1 MLDQVFNDDFMPH
14 GFCYL
19 WKPELVW
26 LHALSDLTI
35 ALAYFAIPITLLI
48 ILRLQKKTLPFS
60 WVFVMFATFIFLCG
74 LTHIIGLIAIWKP
87 IYYLHGIVKI
97 ITAAVSIATAMVMF
111 PLIPF
116 ILRKLEEMEQL
127 VKSTEDH

>member
-1 MLDQVFNDDFMPH
+1 MLDQVFSDDFMPH

-35 ALAYFAIPITLLI
+35 AIAYFAIPVTLLI

-74 LTHIIGLIAIWKP
+74 LTHIIALISIWKP
-87 IYYLHGIVKI
+87 IYYFHGIVKI

-116 ILRKLEEMEQL
+116 VLKKMEEMEQL

>member
-1 MLDQVFNDDFMPH
+1 MFDQIFSDDFMPH

-35 ALAYFAIPITLLI
+35 ALAYFAIPVTLLI
-48 ILRLQKKTLPFS
+48 ILRMQKRVLPFS
-60 WVFVMFATFIFLCG
+60 WVFAMFATFIFFCG
-74 LTHIIGLIAIWKP
+74 LTHIISLVAIWKP
-87 IYYLHGIVKI
+87 VYYFEGIVKV

-111 PLIPF
+111 PLIPY
-116 ILRKLEEMEQL
+116 ILKKLEEMEQM
-127 VKSTEDH
+127 VKSTEDR